1 MVNYRARK
9 NAKLRQAPG
18 PPTGVD
24 FMRNANLSH
33 LLTLPVLV
41 VFLSANGWSQDL
53 GTISGVVTD
62 AADAVVAG
70 AKVIVANP
78 QMGITRETTANSS
91 GEYTVAKVPI
101 GKYEITAEAPGFQ
114 KLLRTGITLAVGQ
127 TLRVDLKLTVG
138 EVTQQVTVAAEG
150 VAVETESGAVSTVIT
165 GSQVRDLNLNGRNW
179 MSLTTL
185 VPGVAPMNENN
196 FNPVR
201 AGFGSSQLIVSF
213 SGSRVNDSNVD
224 VDGGNINNEPGGG
237 RNK

>member
-1 MVNYRARK
+1 
-9 NAKLRQAPG
+9 
-18 PPTGVD
+18 
-24 FMRNANLSH
+24 MRNANLSH

-114 KLLRTGITLAVGQ
+114 KLLRTGITLTVGQ
-127 TLRVDLKLTVG
+127 TLSGKSPNRLRLLRKAWPLRLR
-138 EVTQQVTVAAEG
+138 AEPFPLSSPG
-150 VAVETESGAVSTVIT
+150 PRFETSI
-165 GSQVRDLNLNGRNW
+165 
-179 MSLTTL
+179 
-185 VPGVAPMNENN
+185 
-196 FNPVR
+196 
-201 AGFGSSQLIVSF
+201 
-213 SGSRVNDSNVD
+213 
-224 VDGGNINNEPGGG
+224 
-237 RNK
+237 